1 MARMVLCFVTVNVS
15 QLWIYVSVDESLRVY
30 FSLTNEEIVL
40 SLSVSSFLVL
50 TFKKSVS
57 LYRRRPIMVTEALR

>member
-1 MARMVLCFVTVNVS
+1 M
-15 QLWIYVSVDESLRVY
+15 SVDESLRVY
-30 FSLTNEEIVL
+30 FSLTNKEIVL